1 MTISVFA
8 TRSAL
13 QDTAHSDG
21 GAHEPSASARRPMNP
36 RLLFI
41 GAIIAV
47 LIATLVFKMRVFV
60 LTGKYVL
67 VLVAIVVVIALL
79 APKSGKR

>member
-1 MTISVFA
+1 
-8 TRSAL
+8 
-13 QDTAHSDG
+13 
-21 GAHEPSASARRPMNP
+21 MNP

-47 LIATLVFKMRVFV
+47 LIATVVFKLRVFAV
-60 LTGKYVL
+60 TGKYVL
-67 VLVAIVVVIALL
+67 VLVAIVVVVALL